1 MTRARW
7 ILSAASLFALWL
19 IGALYCVPRL
29 QRDLETGAQ
38 EVLAGQPALSKRLG
52 GLHLVFDGQQA
63 HLTGSVRTPQ
73 DRSLI
78 ETAMH
83 EQVRVPT
90 PLSAFLGRHL
100 NPVSGVQNEIEVVPY
115 PPGWL
120 LLATNGAHARL
131 LGTAANEFEARDLAH
146 SVQENWSTR
155 GGTTEGMPDTDA
167 DQHDE
172 AASVSATLRTLPAPQ
187 SSVQASLTRI
197 GQSWKALTLSKSD
210 ADLLAEA
217 RALGVSEAEW
227 QQQVLPTLQELRST
241 LQQQQLAQAESQRL
255 AGLPAGYLFIAVRDQ
270 QIILRGEVGSAAMKE
285 EILNDALTAF
295 APRRLHDEIRV
306 SAQRRPSGEFGP
318 ITTAL
323 LPEAGKAGGR
333 SCFLSLSGDA
343 WKPVDWQIATA
354 EQSWKQS
361 LPTGLDAR
369 PLQNDSAMVSNWLD
383 GDDSH
388 SPAPSQPTAPAFFA
402 IALFGSKAI
411 ISGQMAEEAVRAQLI
426 AAVRQAYRPQFV
438 VISDQVHVRGNCEPS
453 SNILHTLKSLPP
465 PPAASSA
472 GIFAIAKPGSTWTL
486 IPLTRKLVEAGGL
499 AQSGLLPAGIPPAVV
514 EDLASEAIEQ
524 LRMHL
529 APPAFR

>member
-19 IGALYCVPRL
+19 IGALFCVPRL
-29 QRDLETGAQ
+29 QRDLETSAQ
-38 EVLAGQPALSKRLG
+38 EVLAREPALRQRLG

-63 HLTGSVRTPQ
+63 RLTGSARTPQ

-83 EQVRVPT
+83 GQVRVPT
-90 PLSAFLGRHL
+90 PLSAFLGQHL
-100 NPVSGVQNEIEVVPY
+100 NPVSGVQNELDVIPY

-120 LLATNGAHARL
+120 LLAANGDHARL
-131 LGTAANEFEARDLAH
+131 LGTAANDFEARDLAH
-146 SVQENWSTR
+146 SVQENWSNR

-187 SSVQASLTRI
+187 SSVQASLARI
-197 GQSWKALTLSKSD
+197 GQSWKELTLSKSD
-210 ADLLAEA
+210 EDLLAEA
-217 RALGVSEAEW
+217 RTQGVSEAEW
-227 QQQVLPTLQELRST
+227 QQQVLPVLRELRST
-241 LQQQQLAQAESQRL
+241 LQQQRIAQEESVRQ

-270 QIILRGEVGSAAMKE
+270 QIIMRGEVGSAAMKE

-295 APRRLHDEIRV
+295 SPRRLHDEIRV

-323 LPEAGKAGGR
+323 LPETGKAGGK

-343 WKPVDWQIATA
+343 WKPVDWQIAVR
-354 EQSWKQS
+354 EQSWKQT
-361 LPTGLDAR
+361 LPAGLDAM
-369 PLQNDSAMVSNWLD
+369 PLQNDSAMLSSWLE

-388 SPAPSQPTAPAFFA
+388 SPAPSQPSDPAFLA
-402 IALFGSKAI
+402 LALFGSKAI
-411 ISGQMAEEAVRAQLI
+411 ISGQIAEEAVRAQLI
-426 AAVRQAYRPQFV
+426 AAVRQAYSTQFV
-438 VISDQVHVRGNCEPS
+438 VISDPLHVRGDCEPA
-453 SNILHTLKSLPP
+453 SNILNTLKSLPP
-465 PPAASSA
+465 PPATSSA
-472 GIFAIAKPGSTWTL
+472 GIFAVAKPGGTWTL
-486 IPLTRKLVEAGGL
+486 IPVTRKLVEAGGL
-499 AQSGLLPAGIPPAVV
+499 AQSGLLPAGIPAAVV

>member
-1 MTRARW
+1 MNRARW

-19 IGALYCVPRL
+19 VGALVCVPRL

-38 EVLAGQPALSKRLG
+38 KVLAREPALRQRLG

-78 ETAMH
+78 ETALH

-100 NPVSGVQNEIEVVPY
+100 NPVSSVQNELEVVPF

-120 LLATNGAHARL
+120 LLAAKGDHARL
-131 LGTAANEFEARDLAH
+131 LGTAANDFEARDLAH

-155 GGTTEGMPDTDA
+155 GGTTEGLPGTDA
-167 DQHDE
+167 VQHDE

-197 GQSWKALTLSKSD
+197 GQSWKELTLSKSD
-210 ADLLAEA
+210 ADLLTEA

-227 QQQVLPTLQELRST
+227 QQQVLPVLRELRST
-241 LQQQQLAQAESQRL
+241 LQQQRLAQEESVRL

-270 QIILRGEVGSAAMKE
+270 QIILRGEVGSAAVKE
-285 EILNDALTAF
+285 EILNEALTAF

-306 SAQRRPSGEFGP
+306 SAQRRPSGDFGP
-318 ITTAL
+318 ITSAL

-343 WKPVDWQIATA
+343 WKPVDWQIAA
-354 EQSWKQS
+354 KEQSWKQA
-361 LPTGLDAR
+361 LPAGLDVG
-369 PLQNDSAMVSNWLD
+369 PLQNDSAMLSSWLE

-388 SPAPSQPTAPAFFA
+388 SPAPSQPTDPAFLA
-402 IALFGSKAI
+402 LALFGSKAI
-411 ISGQMAEEAVRAQLI
+411 ISGQIAEEAVRAQLI
-426 AAVRQAYRPQFV
+426 AAVRQAYSTQFV
-438 VISDQVHVRGNCEPS
+438 IISDPLHVRGDCEPA
-453 SNILHTLKSLPP
+453 SNILNTLKSLPP
-465 PPAASSA
+465 PPTVSSA

-486 IPLTRKLVEAGGL
+486 IPVTRKLVEAGGL
-499 AQSGLLPAGIPPAVV
+499 AQSGLLPAGIPAAVV